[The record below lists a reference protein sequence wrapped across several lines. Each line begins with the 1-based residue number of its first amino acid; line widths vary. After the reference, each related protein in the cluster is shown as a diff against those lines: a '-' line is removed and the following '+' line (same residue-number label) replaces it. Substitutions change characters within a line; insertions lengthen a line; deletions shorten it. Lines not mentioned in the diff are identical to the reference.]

1 MTMLIVTLL
10 SIVTAGACAAIAWR
24 AIRREQLRSDARV
37 ALLGAA
43 LDESTAC
50 EETFEW
56 PDEETPETA
65 PLPVLFHTTE
75 NPAFRRRPLLTAA
88 AGLAVV
94 LSVVVLIAMT
104 GDRHDGSTEAPA
116 RFAEAPATPSRES
129 LELLSMRAARDGSTL
144 AVTGLVRNPSGTPPV
159 ALTATVSAF
168 DRDGR
173 VVASGTALL
182 SPLGPGDQS
191 LFVVTIPHVSKL
203 ARYRVSFRSS
213 TGLVRHVDRR
223 TDPASA
229 AS

>member
-1 MTMLIVTLL
+1 LIVTLL
-10 SIVTAGACAAIAWR
+10 SIVAAGICAAIAWR

-43 LDESTAC
+43 LDESSAS

-56 PDEETPETA
+56 PDEASPA
-65 PLPVLFHTTE
+65 AVPLPVLFHATE

-94 LSVVVLIAMT
+94 LAVVILIAMT
-104 GDRHDGSTEAPA
+104 GDRRDSSTEAPA
-116 RFAEAPATPSRES
+116 RSAETPAAPSRES

-144 AVTGLVRNPSGTPPV
+144 AVTGLVRNPSGTPAV

-173 VVASGTALL
+173 VVAIRTAPL
-182 SPLGPGDQS
+182 STLGPGDQS
-191 LFVVTIPHVSKL
+191 LFVVTIPHVSEL

-223 TDPASA
+223 TDSASA

>member
-1 MTMLIVTLL
+1 MVTLL

-24 AIRREQLRSDARV
+24 AIRREQMRSDARV

-43 LDESTAC
+43 LDESTAS
-50 EETFEW
+50 EEAFEW
-56 PDEETPETA
+56 PDEEA
-65 PLPVLFHTTE
+65 PATVPRPVLFHATE

-104 GDRHDGSTEAPA
+104 GDRHDSSTEAPA
-116 RFAEAPATPSRES
+116 APLRES

-144 AVTGLVRNPSGTPPV
+144 AVSGLVRNPSDTPAD
-159 ALTATVSAF
+159 ALTAIVSAL

-173 VVASGTALL
+173 VVASGTAPL
-182 SPLGPGDQS
+182 STLGPGDQS
-191 LFVVTIPHVSKL
+191 LFVVTIPHVSEL